1 MLTVLE
7 CCITSCANPKRC
19 LTFWRHTFVKHVKSR
34 NHVFWH
40 KIHNG
45 TSKAVCLLAELQ
57 ICCQTAADVSFL
69 LKRCSQVV
77 EHQLL
82 DAAFTLR
89 VLAQRHHSR
98 LQA

>member
-1 MLTVLE
+1 MPHLLASYF
-7 CCITSCANPKRC
+7 CQARQKQKPCFLAPNSQWDIKSC
-19 LTFWRHTFVKHVKSR
+19 L
-34 NHVFWH
+34 
-40 KIHNG
+40 
-45 TSKAVCLLAELQ
+45 LLAELQ